1 MYTELFKLCGFEDAE
16 IERERPR
23 IDKAFK
29 KLEIEAEDCKR
40 AEDRVRKYFSLDLVG
55 VRKCLGL
62 GLKEL
67 IDLVLAK
74 DEGKKLVYTSVPP
87 PAGLCLSLNIAGI
100 WCQVPES
107 VLALGMGQI
116 FGKLAPIMEA
126 AEEHGLPPAV
136 AACSYHQVRLG
147 GMIKGIIPLPDA
159 VISSGFF
166 CDQSAKVYELI
177 HEVYGVRI
185 VELDSCVDSN
195 WGEWP
200 EIPERR
206 VRLYADDIREAAE
219 ELERVLGIELTEET
233 LNAGWRKYTDMR
245 LSGQR
250 VIELS
255 KAEPMPISQV
265 DLNPFWRLIS
275 SAGGRGLEEGPEAI
289 DILTREVEKR
299 VEEGKG
305 VVEKEAPTV
314 AFLTNS
320 VGDPAMARMFEECGL
335 AMRGPLIYYMP
346 PLQRAESKFTT
357 FEERTVEAMMRRGLY
372 HSTPGCIAVME
383 ESIKAMKP
391 DALLWYYQ
399 FSCRA
404 SSPQAL
410 IIKKSIEDDLGIP
423 VLLLEGDVFDER
435 SYSAEVLRTKV
446 EAFADMLRG
455 RKAAKGA

>member
-1 MYTELFKLCGFEDAE
+1 MYTELLKLCGFEDAE
-16 IERERPR
+16 IEKERPR
-23 IDKAFK
+23 VDKAFQ
-29 KLEIEAEDCKR
+29 KLEIGPEDCR
-40 AEDRVRKYFSLDLVG
+40 HAEERLRKYFSLDLLG

-74 DEGKKLVYTSVPP
+74 EEGRKLVYTSVPP
-87 PAGLCLSLNIAGI
+87 PAGLCIALNLAGV

-136 AACSYHQVRLG
+136 AACSYHQIRLG
-147 GMIKGIIPLPDA
+147 GMVKGIIPLPDA

-166 CDQSAKVYELI
+166 CDQSPKVYELI
-177 HEVYGVRI
+177 HEVYGVHI

-206 VRLYADDIREAAE
+206 VRLYANDIEEAKE
-219 ELERVLGIELTEET
+219 ELERVLEIELTEEI

-245 LSGQR
+245 LSAQR

-265 DLNPFWRLIS
+265 DLNPFWRVVS

-299 VEEGKG
+299 VDEGKG
-305 VVEKEAPTV
+305 VVEKGAPTV
-314 AFLTNS
+314 AFLVNS
-320 VGDPAMARMFEECGL
+320 LTDPAMSHMFEECGL
-335 AMRGPLIYYMP
+335 AMRGPLVYYMP

-357 FEERTVEAMMRRGLY
+357 FEERAVESTLRRGLY
-372 HSTPGCIAVME
+372 HSTPGCIAVLE
-383 ESIKAMKP
+383 ESIEAMNP
-391 DALLWYYQ
+391 DALLWYYH
-399 FSCRA
+399 FGCRA
-404 SSPQAL
+404 SCPQAL
-410 IIKKSIEDDLGIP
+410 IIKKSIEKDLGIP

-435 SYSAEVLRTKV
+435 SYSSATLRTKV
-446 EAFADMLRG
+446 ETFADMLRE
-455 RKAAKGA
+455 RKAAKAA

>member
-1 MYTELFKLCGFEDAE
+1 MYTELLRLCGFEDAE
-16 IERERPR
+16 IEKEGPR
-23 IDKAFK
+23 IDKAFQ
-29 KLEIEAEDCKR
+29 KLEIGPEDCKR
-40 AEDRVRKYFSLDLVG
+40 AEDRVKKYFSLDLVG

-74 DEGKKLVYTSVPP
+74 EEGKKLVYTSVPP
-87 PAGLCLSLNIAGI
+87 PAGLCLSLNMAGV

-107 VLALGMGQI
+107 VLALGIGQI

-136 AACSYHQVRLG
+136 AACGYHQVRLG
-147 GMIKGIIPLPDA
+147 GMAKGIIPLPDA

-166 CDQSAKVYELI
+166 CDQSPKVYELI
-177 HEVYGVRI
+177 HEVYGVHI
-185 VELDSCVDSN
+185 VELDGCVDSN

-206 VRLYADDIREAAE
+206 VRLYAEDIKEAAE

-233 LNAGWRKYTDMR
+233 LMAGWRKYTDMR
-245 LSGQR
+245 LSAQR

-255 KAEPMPISQV
+255 KAEPMPISHV

-275 SAGGRGLEEGPEAI
+275 SAGGRGLEEGLEVI
-289 DILTREVEKR
+289 DVFTKEVEKR

-305 VVEKEAPTV
+305 VVEKGAPSV
-314 AFLTNS
+314 AFLVNS
-320 VGDPAMARMFEECGL
+320 VTDPATVRMFEECGL
-335 AMRGPLIYYMP
+335 AMRGPLVYYMP
-346 PLQRAESKFTT
+346 PLQRAESKFTPL
-357 FEERTVEAMMRRGLY
+357 EERTVEAMMRRGLY
-372 HSTPGCIAVME
+372 HSTPGCIAVLE
-383 ESIKAMKP
+383 ESIKAMNP
-391 DALLWYYQ
+391 DALLWYYH

-410 IIKKSIEDDLGIP
+410 IIKKSIENDLGIP

-435 SYSAEVLRTKV
+435 SYTAEVLRTRV
-446 EAFADMLRG
+446 EAFADMLRE
-455 RKAAKGA
+455 RKAAKVG